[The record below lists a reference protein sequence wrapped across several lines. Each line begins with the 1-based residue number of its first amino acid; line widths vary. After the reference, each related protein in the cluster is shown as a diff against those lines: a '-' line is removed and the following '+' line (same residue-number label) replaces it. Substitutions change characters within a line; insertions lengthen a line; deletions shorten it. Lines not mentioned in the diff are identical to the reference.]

1 MEWPPRSGLQ
11 QSFPEV
17 DRAAWFSLADAR
29 QKLIAAQV
37 DLLDRLPAL
46 GGP

>member
-1 MEWPPRSGLQ
+1 M
-11 QSFPEV
+11 
-17 DRAAWFSLADAR
+17 AKILAYDDEAR

-46 GGP
+46 GDPGPGRM